1 LAVVRSARKARDP
14 TDEEV
19 AAVVD
24 LYPDGAPFPVIA
36 AVLGTTDERARQ
48 IFFIALA
55 KVRAAAT
62 ARGLMKVADFID

>member
-1 LAVVRSARKARDP
+1 MVRSARKAREP
-14 TDEEV
+14 TDAEV
-19 AAVVD
+19 DAVVAQ
-24 LYPDGAPFPVIA
+24 YPDGAPFPVIA

-62 ARGLMKVADFID
+62 ARGLMTVADFLD